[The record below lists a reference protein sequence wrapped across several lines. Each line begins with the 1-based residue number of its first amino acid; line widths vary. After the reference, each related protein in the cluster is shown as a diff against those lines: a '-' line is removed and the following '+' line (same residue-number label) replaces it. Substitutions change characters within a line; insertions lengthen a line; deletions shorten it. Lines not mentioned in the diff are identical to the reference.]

1 MSLRRPAVGRSP
13 GCCAED
19 RDPPRMPSMSRG
31 KGGLARAVTPL
42 LHKAS
47 RESAVPLPDASV
59 FESVDGPRILDI
71 PADVVSWTPQIS
83 PTGGRL

>member
-1 MSLRRPAVGRSP
+1 
-13 GCCAED
+13 
-19 RDPPRMPSMSRG
+19 MSRG

-47 RESAVPLPDASV
+47 QESAAPLPDAFV

-71 PADVVSWTPQIS
+71 PADVVPWTSQIS
-83 PTGGRL
+83 PTGGRLQWNCFWGISWHHRAVGFAQGWSCD